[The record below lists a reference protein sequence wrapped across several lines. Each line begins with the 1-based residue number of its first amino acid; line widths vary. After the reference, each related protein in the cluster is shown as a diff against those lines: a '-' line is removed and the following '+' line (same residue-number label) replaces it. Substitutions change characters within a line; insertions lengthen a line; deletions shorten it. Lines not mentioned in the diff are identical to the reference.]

1 MVLRKLLLVTWGCL
15 WGAGRGDHFFKDYS
29 FRDRVSPHGH
39 HDLQDHTQ
47 YQTPLSDDL
56 ESEDVRTFFLRY
68 RWPDKIVPVE
78 FDDMFTSEYRP
89 VVYQAMDVFNKLTC
103 VRFRNVSRTKEYH
116 LRVSGKEYGC
126 FAQLGYIDHE
136 SGSNLLNLDKG
147 CDSIGITLHEII
159 HALGIDHQQK
169 RPDRDYYVTILK
181 DNIIE
186 TDFSQFQTKTGMG
199 AYLWTMG
206 LPYDYNSLMHY
217 QLNAFNLDEKHT
229 PTIQLKKPFS
239 GIVGHQACP
248 SRTDIAMINRYY
260 ECWDHYLGDDIPDA
274 VPYEEF
280 HSRYIK
286 KKPHKTEEVITHPVK
301 PASEAL
307 TKWLSYMKSLKPQ

>member
-56 ESEDVRTFFLRY
+56 ESEYVRTYFLSY
-68 RWPDKIVPVE
+68 RWPDKIVPVDFDNSFSSE
-78 FDDMFTSEYRP
+78 FRP
-89 VVYQAMDVFNKLTC
+89 LVYQAMDALNDLTC

-116 LRVSGKEYGC
+116 LRVSAREDGC
-126 FAQLGYIDHE
+126 FAQLGYTQ
-136 SGSNLLNLDKG
+136 GLGAFNKMNLDYG
-147 CDSIGITLHEII
+147 CHSVGIALHEMF
-159 HALGIDHQQK
+159 HALGISHHHQ

-181 DNIIE
+181 DNIIVGMLSN
-186 TDFSQFQTKTGMG
+186 FLPKTEEG

-206 LPYDYNSLMHY
+206 LPYDYNSIMHY
-217 QLNAFNLDEKHT
+217 PLHAFNLDEKHT
-229 PTIQLKKPFS
+229 PTMKLKKPFS
-239 GIVGHQACP
+239 GFLGNRECP

-286 KKPHKTEEVITHPVK
+286 KKPHKTGEVITHPVK

-307 TKWLSYMKSLKPQ
+307 TKWLRFRKSLNPQ